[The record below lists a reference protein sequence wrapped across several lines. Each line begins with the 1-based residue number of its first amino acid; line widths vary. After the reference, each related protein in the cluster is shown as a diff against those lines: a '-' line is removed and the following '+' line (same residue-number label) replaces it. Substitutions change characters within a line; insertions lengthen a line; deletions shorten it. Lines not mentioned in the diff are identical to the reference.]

1 MNGKKQQN
9 YLKRNKKLMCYL
21 HCLCIVKAH
30 QILKNRKWRTVKKKR
45 ILSLTVP
52 FMLATSLFGGAA
64 SAAPNDN
71 WLQSSKTEL
80 SAHRGAQVAA
90 PENTLEAITQAGLL
104 GYGFVEID
112 VQKTKDGQY
121 ILMHD
126 KTVDRTTTGSGE
138 VKDLTL
144 EEIQSFDIEDKEGN
158 VTDYKVPTLEE
169 VLEEA
174 HKYNIGINFDGSKG
188 DWGDKEFV
196 DSIME
201 EAEEAKVLN
210 HSFFVLSNDD
220 IRNQFNEWYPE
231 ATVTFLGNALKNVD
245 ADIEE
250 LKQYDNAIYSTSIN
264 NVDKETAKEIKKAGL
279 KLHVYSVNSAEAY
292 EKAKSIHPRLIETD
306 VIIP

>member
-1 MNGKKQQN
+1 MKRKKA
-9 YLKRNKKLMCYL
+9 LL
-21 HCLCIVKAH
+21 
-30 QILKNRKWRTVKKKR
+30 
-45 ILSLTVP
+45 LTVP
-52 FMLATSLFGGAA
+52 FILATSLFGGAA
-64 SAAPNDN
+64 NAAPSDN
-71 WLQSSKTEL
+71 WLQSNKTEL

-112 VQKTKDGQY
+112 VQKTKDDQY

-126 KTVDRTTTGSGE
+126 KTIDRTTTGSGE

-174 HKYNIGINFDGSKG
+174 HKYKIGINFDGSKG
-188 DWGDKEFV
+188 DWDDKEFV
-196 DSIME
+196 DRIVE
-201 EAEEAKVLN
+201 EAKEAKVLN
-210 HSFFVLSNDD
+210 HSFFVLSKEA

-231 ATVTFLGNALKNVD
+231 ATVTFLGNALKNAD
-245 ADIEE
+245 ADIEK
-250 LKQYDNAIYSTSIN
+250 LKQYNNAIYTTSIN
-264 NVDKETAKEIKKAGL
+264 NIDKKTAKKIKKAGL
-279 KLHVYSVNSAEAY
+279 KLHVYSVNSAIAY
-292 EKAKSIHPRLIETD
+292 EKAKTIHPRLIETD

>member
-1 MNGKKQQN
+1 M
-9 YLKRNKKLMCYL
+9 
-21 HCLCIVKAH
+21 
-30 QILKNRKWRTVKKKR
+30 KKKT
-45 ILSLTVP
+45 ILSLSVP
-52 FMLATSLFGGAA
+52 FVLATSLFAGAA

-71 WLQSSKTEL
+71 WLKSSKTEL

-112 VQKTKDGQY
+112 VQRTKDGQY

-126 KTVDRTTTGSGE
+126 KTVDRTTTGTGE
-138 VKDLTL
+138 VKNLTL
-144 EEIQSFDIEDKEGN
+144 EEIQRFAIEDKAGN

-169 VLEEA
+169 VLDEA
-174 HKYNIGINFDGSKG
+174 HKYKIGINFDGSKG
-188 DWGDKEFV
+188 DWHDKEFV
-196 DSIME
+196 DDIME

-250 LKQYDNAIYSTSIN
+250 LKQYDNAIYTTSIK
-264 NVDKETAKEIKKAGL
+264 NVDAETAKKIRKAGL
-279 KLHVYSVNSAEAY
+279 KLHVYSVNTAETYA
-292 EKAKSIHPRLIETD
+292 KAKSIHPRLIETD
-306 VIIP
+306 VIVP

>member
-1 MNGKKQQN
+1 
-9 YLKRNKKLMCYL
+9 LWRKL
-21 HCLCIVKAH
+21 
-30 QILKNRKWRTVKKKR
+30 KKKK

-52 FMLATSLFGGAA
+52 FVLATSLLGGNV

-71 WLQSSKTEL
+71 WLKSSKTEL

-90 PENTLEAITQAGLL
+90 PENTLEAITQAGRL

-112 VQKTKDGQY
+112 VRKTKDGEY

-126 KTVDRTTTGSGE
+126 ATVDRTTTGSGK

-144 EEIQSFDIEDKEGN
+144 EEIQSFNIEDKEGN
-158 VTDYKVPTLEE
+158 VTDHKVPTLDE

-174 HKYNIGINFDGSKG
+174 DKYNIGINFDGSKG
-188 DWGDKEFV
+188 EWADKEFV
-196 DSIME
+196 DGIME
-201 EAEEAKVLN
+201 EAEEAEILN

-220 IRNQFNEWYPE
+220 TRNQFNEWYPE
-231 ATVTFLGNALKNVD
+231 ATVTFLGNALKNAE

-264 NVDKETAKEIKKAGL
+264 NVDEETAKEIRKAGL
-279 KLHVYSVNSAEAY
+279 KLHVYSVNTAETY
-292 EKAKSIHPRLIETD
+292 EKAKSIHPRVIETD

>member
-1 MNGKKQQN
+1 M
-9 YLKRNKKLMCYL
+9 
-21 HCLCIVKAH
+21 
-30 QILKNRKWRTVKKKR
+30 KKKG
-45 ILSLTVP
+45 ILGLAVP
-52 FMLATSLFGGAA
+52 FMLASSVFGGVA
-64 SAAPNDN
+64 SAAPSDN
-71 WLQSSKTEL
+71 WLKSSKTEL

-90 PENTLEAITQAGLL
+90 PENTLEAITQAGKL

-112 VQKTKDGQY
+112 VQRTKDGEY

-126 KTVDRTTTGSGE
+126 KTVDRTTTGSGA

-144 EEIQSFDIEDKEGN
+144 EEIQRFAIEDKAGN
-158 VTDYKVPTLEE
+158 VTEYKVPTLEE
-169 VLEEA
+169 VLDEA
-174 HKYNIGINFDGSKG
+174 HKYNVGINFDGSKG
-188 DWGDKEFV
+188 DWNDKEFV
-196 DSIME
+196 DDIIE

-264 NVDKETAKEIKKAGL
+264 NVDEETAKKIRKAGL
-279 KLHVYSVNSAEAY
+279 KLHVYSVNTAETY

-306 VIIP
+306 VIVP

>member
-1 MNGKKQQN
+1 MLFTLFM
-9 YLKRNKKLMCYL
+9 YCYSD
-21 HCLCIVKAH
+21 

-52 FMLATSLFGGAA
+52 FMLATSLFGNAA
-64 SAAPNDN
+64 SAAPKDN

-112 VQKTKDGQY
+112 VQKTKDRQY

-174 HKYNIGINFDGSKG
+174 HKHNIGINFDGSKG
-188 DWGDKEFV
+188 DWDDKEFV

-231 ATVTFLGNALKNVD
+231 ATVTFLGNALKNVA

-264 NVDKETAKEIKKAGL
+264 NVDEETAREIKKAGL
-279 KLHVYSVNSAEAY
+279 KLHVYSVNSAETY

>member
-1 MNGKKQQN
+1 M
-9 YLKRNKKLMCYL
+9 
-21 HCLCIVKAH
+21 
-30 QILKNRKWRTVKKKR
+30 
-45 ILSLTVP
+45 P
-52 FMLATSLFGGAA
+52 FVLATSLLGGAV

-71 WLQSSKTEL
+71 WLKSSKTEL

-112 VQKTKDGQY
+112 VRKTKDGEY

-126 KTVDRTTTGSGE
+126 STVDRTTTGSGE
-138 VKDLTL
+138 VRNLTL
-144 EEIQSFDIEDKEGN
+144 EEIQSFDIEDKQGN
-158 VTDYKVPTLEE
+158 VTDYNVPTLEE

-188 DWGDKEFV
+188 EWGEKEFV
-196 DSIME
+196 DGIME
-201 EAEEAKVLN
+201 EAEETKVLN

-220 IRNQFNEWYPE
+220 ARNQFNEWYPE
-231 ATVTFLGNALKNVD
+231 ATVTFLGNALKNAD

-250 LKQYDNAIYSTSIN
+250 LKQYDNAIYSTSIY
-264 NVDKETAKEIKKAGL
+264 NVDEETAKEIRKAGL
-279 KLHVYSVNSAEAY
+279 KLHVYSVNTAETY
-292 EKAKSIHPRLIETD
+292 EKAKSIHPRVIETD

>member
-1 MNGKKQQN
+1 M
-9 YLKRNKKLMCYL
+9 
-21 HCLCIVKAH
+21 
-30 QILKNRKWRTVKKKR
+30 KKKR

-52 FMLATSLFGGAA
+52 FMLASSLFGNAA

-144 EEIQSFDIEDKEGN
+144 EELRSFDIEDKEGK
-158 VTDYKVPTLEE
+158 VTEYKVPTLEE

-188 DWGDKEFV
+188 DWDDKEFV
-196 DSIME
+196 DGIME

-250 LKQYDNAIYSTSIN
+250 LKQYDSAIYSTSIN
-264 NVDKETAKEIKKAGL
+264 NVDEETAKEVRKAGL
-279 KLHVYSVNSAEAY
+279 KLHVYSVNSAETY
-292 EKAKSIHPRLIETD
+292 EKAKRIHPRLIETD

>member
-1 MNGKKQQN
+1 M
-9 YLKRNKKLMCYL
+9 
-21 HCLCIVKAH
+21 
-30 QILKNRKWRTVKKKR
+30 KKKR
-45 ILSLTVP
+45 ILSLAAVP
-52 FMLATSLFGGAA
+52 FMLATSVFGSAA

-126 KTVDRTTTGSGE
+126 TTVDRTTTGSGK

-144 EEIQSFDIEDKEGN
+144 DQIQSFDIEDKEGN

-188 DWGDKEFV
+188 DWHDKEFV
-196 DSIME
+196 DDIME
-201 EAEEAKVLN
+201 EAAEAQVLN

-231 ATVTFLGNALKNVD
+231 ATVTFLGNALHNVE

-250 LKQYDNAIYSTSIN
+250 LKQYDNAIYSTSIK
-264 NVDKETAKEIKKAGL
+264 NVDEGTAKEIKKAGL

>member
-1 MNGKKQQN
+1 M
-9 YLKRNKKLMCYL
+9 
-21 HCLCIVKAH
+21 
-30 QILKNRKWRTVKKKR
+30 KKKR

>member
-1 MNGKKQQN
+1 M
-9 YLKRNKKLMCYL
+9 
-21 HCLCIVKAH
+21 
-30 QILKNRKWRTVKKKR
+30 KKKR
-45 ILSLTVP
+45 ILSLSVP
-52 FMLATSLFGGAA
+52 IMLATSLFGSAA

-112 VQKTKDGQY
+112 VQKTRDGQY

-144 EEIQSFDIEDKEGN
+144 EEIQSFDIEDIEGK

-188 DWGDKEFV
+188 DWDDKEFV
-196 DSIME
+196 DDIME

-231 ATVTFLGNALKNVD
+231 ATLTFLGNALKNVD
-245 ADIEE
+245 ADIDE

-264 NVDKETAKEIKKAGL
+264 NVDEETAKEIKKAGL
-279 KLHVYSVNSAEAY
+279 KLHVYSVNTAETY